1 MAMDATL
8 QVRMDGQLKSEVEEL
23 YRSLGTSFAEAVRMF
38 AQQSLKAGGMPFRPS
53 LRTWEDMSA
62 EEVRAELAASE
73 EDIQA
78 GRVYSPEQVEAWIGE
93 MFPHG

>member
-1 MAMDATL
+1 
-8 QVRMDGQLKSEVEEL
+8 
-23 YRSLGTSFAEAVRMF
+23 MF
-38 AQQSLKAGGMPFRPS
+38 THQSLKKGGMSFRPS
-53 LRTWEDMSA
+53 LRTWKNMNM
-62 EEVRAELAASE
+62 EEVRAELAVSE